1 MIFSG
6 KTIFSLQ
13 CLILLLFASFSVNAQ
28 DVPTPKEHYGF
39 NIGDDYHLTNYTR
52 TEAYFKKLDEASG
65 RVRLEDIG
73 ETEEGRRQY
82 MLVITSPDNMKNLE
96 TYRAISRKMAL
107 AEMNPDEADKLS
119 KEGKAVVWIDGG
131 LHSTETVSVHQLI
144 ETAYQLAS
152 RKDPE
157 TLEILD
163 KVIVLLVHANPD
175 GHELVGDW
183 YMRNDQPEKR
193 STSGLPRLYQ
203 KYIGH
208 DNNRDFYMFNM
219 KESQNMGRQLFVEWM
234 PQVVYNHHQSGP
246 AGTVLAGPP
255 YRDPFNYVFDPILVT
270 SLDALGAAMHTRLNV
285 EGKPGYTQRGGSGY
299 STWWNGGLRT
309 STYFH
314 NMIGILTEIIG
325 NPTPSSVPVVLRR
338 LVPSGDTPHPVL
350 PQKWHFRQSIDYS
363 VSLNYAVMKYAA
375 RHTDEM
381 LFNMYRMGRNSIEK
395 GSRNTWSH
403 SPSKVEAITAA
414 FNKEK
419 GGEEN
424 QSGSGSSSQMTAGF
438 VHDVISRTEN
448 LDPYGYVIPSD
459 QPDFPTA
466 VKFLN
471 ALIRAGI
478 TVHQAPE
485 AFTIDDK
492 TYPAG
497 SYVVKTA
504 QAFRPHV
511 LDMFEPQDHPNDFRY
526 EGGPPVPPYDAAGWT
541 LAYLMNVRFD
551 RILKNFS
558 VPLNKLELGKLIDN
572 APVEIPG
579 SRALLLPAKA
589 NNSFIA
595 VNELLR
601 EGMNVYRDQN
611 NGDFY
616 VSPVRSRDK
625 TAQILT
631 LAGVQPGAAGKIP
644 GSGQKV
650 QPARI
655 GMWDRSNGSIPAGW
669 LRWMLEHF
677 RYDFSLVLQPE
688 LEKGDLND
696 KYDVLIFVGGAIPS
710 SANKTIPQLK
720 KFLENGGKV
729 VTIGSSANLARH
741 LEVPVSDALT
751 ELVGGTEKSLPRE
764 KYFIPGSVLRV
775 RVAPGVPATWGM
787 EEHADVYFSN
797 NPVFRITSGG
807 YSDSRVEPLMWFD
820 TAAPLRSGW
829 AYGQSYLKDGIAAFK
844 VKIGQGE
851 LYVFGPEIT
860 FRAQTHGTF
869 RMLFNQLY
877 R

>member
-1 MIFSG
+1 MKFSG
-6 KTIFSLQ
+6 KNFFSMHYAILLVLAAFSL
-13 CLILLLFASFSVNAQ
+13 NAQ
-28 DVPTPKEHYGF
+28 QIPTPKEHYGF
-39 NIGDDYHLTNYTR
+39 NIGDDYHLTNYTQ
-52 TEAYFKKLDEASG
+52 TEAYFKKLDEVSD
-65 RVRLEDIG
+65 RVRLVDIG

-82 MLVITSPDNMKNLE
+82 MLVITSPENMKNLE
-96 TYRAISRKMAL
+96 TYRSISRKMAM
-107 AEMNPDEADKLS
+107 AEMNPDEAMNLS

-163 KVIVLLVHANPD
+163 KVVVLLVHANPD

-183 YMRNDQPEKR
+183 YMRNSQPEKR
-193 STSGLPRLYQ
+193 SYSGLPRMYQ
-203 KYIGH
+203 KYTGH

-219 KESQNMGRQLFVEWM
+219 KESQNLARQLFVDWM

-255 YRDPFNYVFDPILVT
+255 YRDPFNYVFDPILMT

-309 STYFH
+309 SVYFH

-325 NPTPSSVPVVLRR
+325 NPNPSNVPVVLRR

-350 PQKWHFRQSIDYS
+350 PQRWHYRQSIDYS
-363 VSLNYAVMKYAA
+363 VSLNYAVMKYAS
-375 RHTDEM
+375 RHSDEM
-381 LFNMYRMGRNSIEK
+381 LYNIYRMGRNAIEK
-395 GSRNTWSH
+395 GSKDTWSH
-403 SPSKVEAITAA
+403 SPSKVEAITTA
-414 FNKEK
+414 FNQEK
-419 GGEEN
+419 EEN
-424 QSGSGSSSQMTAGF
+424 RSGSGSSGQMTAEF
-438 VHDVISRTEN
+438 VHNVISRTEN
-448 LDPYGYVIPSD
+448 LDPYGYIIPSD

-471 ALIRAGI
+471 ALIRAGVV
-478 TVHQAPE
+478 VHQAPA
-485 AFTIDDK
+485 AFTINEK

-541 LAYLMNVRFD
+541 LAYLMNVKFD
-551 RILKNFS
+551 RILNDFS
-558 VPLNKLELGKLIDN
+558 VPLEKLEFGKLIES
-572 APVEIPG
+572 APVEVPR
-579 SRALLLPAKA
+579 SRAMQLPVRI

-601 EGMNVYRDQN
+601 EGIPVYRDQS

-616 VSPVRSRDK
+616 VSPVSNREK
-625 TAQILT
+625 AAQVLNR
-631 LAGVQPGAAGKIP
+631 AGMQPAAAGKLP
-644 GSGQKV
+644 GLVQKV

-655 GMWDRSNGSIPAGW
+655 GMWDRTSGSIPAGW
-669 LRWMLEHF
+669 LRWIMEQF
-677 RYDFSLVLQPE
+677 RYDFSLVFQSE
-688 LEKGDLND
+688 LEKGNLND
-696 KYDVLIFVGGAIPS
+696 NYDVLVFVGGAISAS
-710 SANKTIPQLK
+710 SNKTVPQLK

-751 ELVGGTEKSLPRE
+751 ELVGGNERSLPRD

-775 RVAPGVPATWGM
+775 RVATEVPATWGM
-787 EEHADVYFSN
+787 EEYADVYFNN
-797 NPVFRITSGG
+797 NPVFRISSGG
-807 YSDSRVEPLMWFD
+807 YSNCHVEPLMWFD
-820 TAAPLRSGW
+820 TASPLRSGW
-829 AYGQSYLKDGIAAFK
+829 AFGQSYLKDGITAFK
-844 VKIGQGE
+844 VNVGQGE
-851 LYVFGPEIT
+851 LYVFGPEIM
-860 FRAQTHGTF
+860 FRAQAHGTF
-869 RMLFNQLY
+869 KMLFNQLY
-877 R
+877 K

>member
-1 MIFSG
+1 MKFSG
-6 KTIFSLQ
+6 KNFFSMHYAILLVLAAFSL
-13 CLILLLFASFSVNAQ
+13 NAQ
-28 DVPTPKEHYGF
+28 QIPTPKEHYGF
-39 NIGDDYHLTNYTR
+39 NIGDDYHLTNYTQ
-52 TEAYFKKLDEASG
+52 TEAYFKKLDEVSD
-65 RVRLEDIG
+65 RVRLVDIG

-82 MLVITSPDNMKNLE
+82 MLVITSPENMKNLE
-96 TYRAISRKMAL
+96 TYRSISRKMAM
-107 AEMNPDEADKLS
+107 AEMNPDEAMNLS

-163 KVIVLLVHANPD
+163 KAVVLLVHANPD

-183 YMRNDQPEKR
+183 YMRNSQPEKR
-193 STSGLPRLYQ
+193 SYSGLPRMYQ
-203 KYIGH
+203 KYTGH

-219 KESQNMGRQLFVEWM
+219 KESQNLARQLFVDWM

-255 YRDPFNYVFDPILVT
+255 YRDPFNYVFDPILMT

-309 STYFH
+309 SVYFH

-325 NPTPSSVPVVLRR
+325 NPNPSNVPVVLRR

-350 PQKWHFRQSIDYS
+350 PQRWHYRQSIDYS
-363 VSLNYAVMKYAA
+363 VSLNYAVMKYAS
-375 RHTDEM
+375 RHSDEM
-381 LFNMYRMGRNSIEK
+381 LYNIYRMGRNAIEK
-395 GSRNTWSH
+395 GSKDTWSH
-403 SPSKVEAITAA
+403 SPSKVEAITTA
-414 FNKEK
+414 FNQEK
-419 GGEEN
+419 EEN
-424 QSGSGSSSQMTAGF
+424 RSGSGSSGQMTAEF
-438 VHDVISRTEN
+438 VHNVISRTEN
-448 LDPYGYVIPSD
+448 LDPYGYIIPSD

-471 ALIRAGI
+471 ALIRAGVV
-478 TVHQAPE
+478 VHQAPA
-485 AFTIDDK
+485 AFTINEK

-541 LAYLMNVRFD
+541 LAYLMNVKFD
-551 RILKNFS
+551 RILNDFS
-558 VPLNKLELGKLIDN
+558 VPLEKLEFGKLIES
-572 APVEIPG
+572 APVEVPR
-579 SRALLLPAKA
+579 SRAMQLPVRI

-601 EGMNVYRDQN
+601 EGIPVYRDQS

-616 VSPVRSRDK
+616 VSPVSNREK
-625 TAQILT
+625 AAQVLNR
-631 LAGVQPGAAGKIP
+631 AGMQPAAAGKLP
-644 GSGQKV
+644 GLVQKV

-655 GMWDRSNGSIPAGW
+655 GMWDRTSGSIPAGW
-669 LRWMLEHF
+669 LRWIMEQF
-677 RYDFSLVLQPE
+677 RYDFSLVFQSE
-688 LEKGDLND
+688 LEKGNLND
-696 KYDVLIFVGGAIPS
+696 NYDVLVFVGGAISAS
-710 SANKTIPQLK
+710 SNKTVPQLK

-751 ELVGGTEKSLPRE
+751 ELVGGNERSLPRD

-775 RVAPGVPATWGM
+775 RVATEVPATWGM
-787 EEHADVYFSN
+787 EEYADVYFNN
-797 NPVFRITSGG
+797 NPVFRISSGG
-807 YSDSRVEPLMWFD
+807 YSNCHVEPLMWFD
-820 TAAPLRSGW
+820 TASPLRSGW
-829 AYGQSYLKDGIAAFK
+829 AFGQSYLKDGITAFK
-844 VKIGQGE
+844 VNVGQGE
-851 LYVFGPEIT
+851 LYVFGPEIM
-860 FRAQTHGTF
+860 FRAQAHGTF
-869 RMLFNQLY
+869 KMLFNQLY
-877 R
+877 K

>member
-1 MIFSG
+1 MNFSC

-13 CLILLLFASFSVNAQ
+13 CIILLILASFSVNAQ
-28 DVPTPKEHYGF
+28 VVPSPKEHYGF

-52 TEAYFKKLDEASG
+52 TEAYFKKLADASG
-65 RVRLEDIG
+65 RVSMVDIG

-82 MLVITSPDNMKNLE
+82 MLVVTSPENMKNLE
-96 TYRAISRKMAL
+96 AYRSLSRKIAL
-107 AEMNPDEADKLS
+107 AEMDPDEAMRLS

-131 LHSTETVSVHQLI
+131 LHSTETVSIHQLI
-144 ETAYQLAS
+144 ETAYQLAERS
-152 RKDPE
+152 DPE

-183 YMRNDQPEKR
+183 YMRSDQPEKR
-193 STSGLPRLYQ
+193 STSGLPRMYQ

-219 KESQNMGRQLFVEWM
+219 KESRNMGRQLFIEWM

-314 NMIGILTEIIG
+314 NMVGILTEIIG
-325 NPTPSSVPVVLRR
+325 SPNPSSVPVVLRR

-375 RHTDEM
+375 RHADEM

-395 GSRNTWSH
+395 GSKDTWSH
-403 SPSKVEAITAA
+403 SPSKVEAINTA
-414 FNKEK
+414 FSQVKEK
-419 GGEEN
+419 EDN
-424 QSGSGSSSQMTAGF
+424 RQGSGSSGQMTAEF
-438 VHDVISRTEN
+438 VHEVISRTEH

-466 VKFLN
+466 IKFLN

-478 TVHQAPE
+478 SVHQAP
-485 AFTIDDK
+485 AAITMNDK

-497 SYVVKTA
+497 SYVVRTA
-504 QAFRPHV
+504 QAFRPHI
-511 LDMFEPQDHPNDFRY
+511 LDMFEPQDHPNDLRY

-541 LAYLMNVRFD
+541 LAYLMNIKFD
-551 RILKNFS
+551 RILNDFS
-558 VPLNKLELGKLIDN
+558 VPLQKLEFGELIDYV
-572 APVEIPG
+572 PVEVPRSG
-579 SRALLLPAKA
+579 SLQLSAKM
-589 NNSFIA
+589 NNSFLV

-601 EGMNVYRDQN
+601 EGMPVYRDLS

-616 VSPVRSRDK
+616 LSPVRNRDR
-625 TAQILT
+625 LT
-631 LAGVQPGAAGKIP
+631 QTLARAGVQPVAAAKLP
-644 GSGQKV
+644 GLVKKV
-650 QPARI
+650 SPARI
-655 GMWDRSNGSIPAGW
+655 GIWDRQGGSMPSGW
-669 LRWMLEHF
+669 LRWIMEQF
-677 RYDFSLVLQPE
+677 RYDFTLVFQPE

-696 KYDVLIFVGGAIPS
+696 KYDVLVFVGGAIPS
-710 SANKTIPQLK
+710 TANKMVPQLK

-751 ELVGGTEKSLPRE
+751 EHVSGSERSLPRE

-775 RVAPGVPATWGM
+775 RVASEVPATWGM
-787 EEHADVYFSN
+787 EKYADVYFNN
-797 NPVFRITSGG
+797 NPVFRINSGG
-807 YSDSRVEPLMWFD
+807 YSNCHVEPLMWFD
-820 TAAPLRSGW
+820 TSSPLRSGW
-829 AYGQSYLKDGIAAFK
+829 AFGQSYLKDGITAFR
-844 VKIGQGE
+844 VNVGQGE

-869 RMLFNQLY
+869 KMLFNQLY

>member
-1 MIFSG
+1 MKFSG
-6 KTIFSLQ
+6 KNFFSMHYAILLVLAAFSL
-13 CLILLLFASFSVNAQ
+13 NAQ
-28 DVPTPKEHYGF
+28 QIPTPKEHYGF
-39 NIGDDYHLTNYTR
+39 NIGDDYHLTNYTQ
-52 TEAYFKKLDEASG
+52 TEAYFKKLDEVSD
-65 RVRLEDIG
+65 RVRLVDIG

-82 MLVITSPDNMKNLE
+82 MLVITSPENMKNLE
-96 TYRAISRKMAL
+96 TYRSISRKMAM
-107 AEMNPDEADKLS
+107 AEMNPDEAMNLS

-163 KVIVLLVHANPD
+163 KVVVLLVHANPD

-183 YMRNDQPEKR
+183 YMRNSQPEKR
-193 STSGLPRLYQ
+193 SYSGLPRMYQ
-203 KYIGH
+203 KYTGH

-219 KESQNMGRQLFVEWM
+219 KESQNLARQLFVDWM

-255 YRDPFNYVFDPILVT
+255 YRDPFNYVFDPILMT

-309 STYFH
+309 SVYFH

-325 NPTPSSVPVVLRR
+325 NPNPSNVPVVLRR

-350 PQKWHFRQSIDYS
+350 PQRWHYRQSIDYS
-363 VSLNYAVMKYAA
+363 VSLNYAVMKYAS
-375 RHTDEM
+375 RHSDEM
-381 LFNMYRMGRNSIEK
+381 LYNIYRMGRNAIEK
-395 GSRNTWSH
+395 GSKDTWSH
-403 SPSKVEAITAA
+403 SPSKVEAITTA
-414 FNKEK
+414 FNQEK
-419 GGEEN
+419 EEN
-424 QSGSGSSSQMTAGF
+424 RSGSGSSGQMTAEF
-438 VHDVISRTEN
+438 VHNVISRTEN
-448 LDPYGYVIPSD
+448 LDPYGYIIPSD

-471 ALIRAGI
+471 ALIRAGVV
-478 TVHQAPE
+478 VHQAPA
-485 AFTIDDK
+485 AFTINEK

-541 LAYLMNVRFD
+541 LAYLMNVKFD
-551 RILKNFS
+551 RILNDFS
-558 VPLNKLELGKLIDN
+558 VPLEKLEFGKLIES
-572 APVEIPG
+572 APVEVPR
-579 SRALLLPAKA
+579 SRAMQLPVRI

-601 EGMNVYRDQN
+601 EGIPVYRDQS

-616 VSPVRSRDK
+616 VSPVSNREK
-625 TAQILT
+625 AAQVLNR
-631 LAGVQPGAAGKIP
+631 AGMQPAAAGKLP
-644 GSGQKV
+644 GLVQKV

-655 GMWDRSNGSIPAGW
+655 GMWDRTSGSIPAGW
-669 LRWMLEHF
+669 LRWIMEQF
-677 RYDFSLVLQPE
+677 RYDFSLVFQSE
-688 LEKGDLND
+688 LEKGNLND
-696 KYDVLIFVGGAIPS
+696 NYDVLVFVGGAISAS
-710 SANKTIPQLK
+710 SNKTVPQLK

-751 ELVGGTEKSLPRE
+751 ELVGGNERSLPRD

-775 RVAPGVPATWGM
+775 RVASDVPATWGM
-787 EEHADVYFSN
+787 EEYADVYFNN
-797 NPVFRITSGG
+797 NPVFRISSGG
-807 YSDSRVEPLMWFD
+807 YSNCHVEPLMWFD
-820 TAAPLRSGW
+820 TASPLRSGW
-829 AYGQSYLKDGIAAFK
+829 AFGQSYLKDGITAFK
-844 VKIGQGE
+844 VNVGQGE
-851 LYVFGPEIT
+851 LYVFGPEIM
-860 FRAQTHGTF
+860 FRAQAHGTF
-869 RMLFNQLY
+869 KMLFNQLY
-877 R
+877 K

>member
-1 MIFSG
+1 MKFSG
-6 KTIFSLQ
+6 KNFFSMHYAILLVLAAFSL
-13 CLILLLFASFSVNAQ
+13 NAQ
-28 DVPTPKEHYGF
+28 QIPTPKEHYGF
-39 NIGDDYHLTNYTR
+39 NIGDDYHLTNYTQ
-52 TEAYFKKLDEASG
+52 TEAYFKKLDEVSD
-65 RVRLEDIG
+65 RVRLVDIG

-82 MLVITSPDNMKNLE
+82 MLVITSPENMKNLE
-96 TYRAISRKMAL
+96 TYRSISRKMAM
-107 AEMNPDEADKLS
+107 AEMNPDEAMNLS

-152 RKDPE
+152 RKDLE

-163 KVIVLLVHANPD
+163 KVVVLLVHANPD

-183 YMRNDQPEKR
+183 YMRNSQPEKR
-193 STSGLPRLYQ
+193 SYSGLPRMYQ
-203 KYIGH
+203 KYTGH

-219 KESQNMGRQLFVEWM
+219 KESQNLARQLFVDWM

-255 YRDPFNYVFDPILVT
+255 YRDPFNYVFDPILMT

-309 STYFH
+309 SVYFH

-325 NPTPSSVPVVLRR
+325 NPNPSNVPVVLRR

-350 PQKWHFRQSIDYS
+350 PQRWHYRQSIDYS
-363 VSLNYAVMKYAA
+363 VSLNYAVMKYAS
-375 RHTDEM
+375 RHSDEM
-381 LFNMYRMGRNSIEK
+381 LYNIYRMGRNAIEK
-395 GSRNTWSH
+395 GSKDTWSH
-403 SPSKVEAITAA
+403 SPSKVEAITTA
-414 FNKEK
+414 FNQEK
-419 GGEEN
+419 EEN
-424 QSGSGSSSQMTAGF
+424 RSGSGSSGQMTAEF
-438 VHDVISRTEN
+438 VHNVISRTEN
-448 LDPYGYVIPSD
+448 LDPYGYIIPSD

-471 ALIRAGI
+471 ALIRAGVA
-478 TVHQAPE
+478 VHQAPA
-485 AFTIDDK
+485 AFTINEK

-541 LAYLMNVRFD
+541 LAYLMNVKFD
-551 RILKNFS
+551 RILNDFS
-558 VPLNKLELGKLIDN
+558 VPLEKLEFGKLIES
-572 APVEIPG
+572 APVEVPR
-579 SRALLLPAKA
+579 SRAMQLPVRI

-601 EGMNVYRDQN
+601 EGIPVYRDQS

-616 VSPVRSRDK
+616 VSPVSNREK
-625 TAQILT
+625 AAQVLNR
-631 LAGVQPGAAGKIP
+631 AGMQPAAAGKLP
-644 GSGQKV
+644 GLVQKV

-655 GMWDRSNGSIPAGW
+655 GMWDRTSGSIPAGW
-669 LRWMLEHF
+669 LRWIMEQF
-677 RYDFSLVLQPE
+677 RYDFSLVFQSE
-688 LEKGDLND
+688 LEKGNLND
-696 KYDVLIFVGGAIPS
+696 NYDVLVFVGGAIS
-710 SANKTIPQLK
+710 ASANKTVPQLK

-751 ELVGGTEKSLPRE
+751 ELVGGNERSLPRD

-775 RVAPGVPATWGM
+775 RVASDVPATWGM
-787 EEHADVYFSN
+787 EEYADVYFNN
-797 NPVFRITSGG
+797 NPVFRISSGG
-807 YSDSRVEPLMWFD
+807 YSNCHVEPLMWFD
-820 TAAPLRSGW
+820 TASPLRSGW
-829 AYGQSYLKDGIAAFK
+829 AFGQSYLKDGITAFK
-844 VKIGQGE
+844 VNVGQGE
-851 LYVFGPEIT
+851 LYVFGPEIM
-860 FRAQTHGTF
+860 FRAQAHGTF
-869 RMLFNQLY
+869 KMLFNQLY
-877 R
+877 K

>member
-1 MIFSG
+1 MKFSG
-6 KTIFSLQ
+6 KNFFSMHYAILLVLAAFSL
-13 CLILLLFASFSVNAQ
+13 NAQ
-28 DVPTPKEHYGF
+28 QIPTPKEHYGF
-39 NIGDDYHLTNYTR
+39 NIGDDYHLTNYTQ
-52 TEAYFKKLDEASG
+52 TEAYFKKLDEVSD
-65 RVRLEDIG
+65 RVRLVDIG

-82 MLVITSPDNMKNLE
+82 MLVITSPENMKNLE
-96 TYRAISRKMAL
+96 TYRSISRKMAM
-107 AEMNPDEADKLS
+107 AEMNPDEAMNLS

-163 KVIVLLVHANPD
+163 KVVVLLVHANPD

-183 YMRNDQPEKR
+183 YMRNSQPEKR
-193 STSGLPRLYQ
+193 SYSGLPRMYQ
-203 KYIGH
+203 KYTGH

-219 KESQNMGRQLFVEWM
+219 KESQNLARQLFVDWM

-255 YRDPFNYVFDPILVT
+255 YRDPFNYVFDPILMT

-309 STYFH
+309 SVYFH

-325 NPTPSSVPVVLRR
+325 NPNPSNVPVVLRR

-350 PQKWHFRQSIDYS
+350 PQRWHYRQSIDYS
-363 VSLNYAVMKYAA
+363 VSLNYAVMKYAS
-375 RHTDEM
+375 RHSDEM
-381 LFNMYRMGRNSIEK
+381 LYNIYRMGRNAIEK
-395 GSRNTWSH
+395 GSKDTWSH
-403 SPSKVEAITAA
+403 SPSKVEAITTA
-414 FNKEK
+414 FNQEK
-419 GGEEN
+419 EEN
-424 QSGSGSSSQMTAGF
+424 RSGSGSSGQMTAEF
-438 VHDVISRTEN
+438 VHNVISRTEN

-471 ALIRAGI
+471 ALIRAGVV
-478 TVHQAPE
+478 VHQAPA
-485 AFTIDDK
+485 AFTINEK

-541 LAYLMNVRFD
+541 LAYLMNVKFD
-551 RILKNFS
+551 RILNDFS
-558 VPLNKLELGKLIDN
+558 VPLEKLEFGKLIES
-572 APVEIPG
+572 APVEVPR
-579 SRALLLPAKA
+579 SRAMQLPVRI

-601 EGMNVYRDQN
+601 EGIPVYRDQS

-616 VSPVRSRDK
+616 VSPVSNREK
-625 TAQILT
+625 AAQVLNR
-631 LAGVQPGAAGKIP
+631 AGMQPAAAGKLP
-644 GSGQKV
+644 GLVQKV

-655 GMWDRSNGSIPAGW
+655 GMWDRTSGSIPAGW
-669 LRWMLEHF
+669 LRWIMEQF
-677 RYDFSLVLQPE
+677 RYDFSLVFQSE
-688 LEKGDLND
+688 LEKGNLND
-696 KYDVLIFVGGAIPS
+696 NYDVLVFVGGAISAS
-710 SANKTIPQLK
+710 SNKTVPQLK

-751 ELVGGTEKSLPRE
+751 ELVGGNERSLPRD

-775 RVAPGVPATWGM
+775 RVATEVPATWGM
-787 EEHADVYFSN
+787 EEYADVYFNN
-797 NPVFRITSGG
+797 NPVFRISSGG
-807 YSDSRVEPLMWFD
+807 YSNCHVEPLMWFD
-820 TAAPLRSGW
+820 TASPLRSGW
-829 AYGQSYLKDGIAAFK
+829 AFGQSYLKDGITAFK
-844 VKIGQGE
+844 VNVGQGE
-851 LYVFGPEIT
+851 LYVFGPEIM
-860 FRAQTHGTF
+860 FRAQAHGTF
-869 RMLFNQLY
+869 KMLFNQLY
-877 R
+877 K